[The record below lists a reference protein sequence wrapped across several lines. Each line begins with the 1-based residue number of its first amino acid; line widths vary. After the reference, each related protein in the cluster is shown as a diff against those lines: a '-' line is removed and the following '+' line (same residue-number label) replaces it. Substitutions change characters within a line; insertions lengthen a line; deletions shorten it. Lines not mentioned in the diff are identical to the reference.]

1 MKRNLA
7 IIYFCLTVVFYACE
21 PYFANHYNDV
31 FGENTNKENV
41 IFYTDVDK
49 KFEKDIIFLKDGN
62 LYVYGKKFLKVN
74 PKNYLYINYG
84 YYENNGSIYYY
95 NRKISDYTD
104 NDRIKTYRGFFR
116 NGYSNETYV
125 KSLTDCGDFT
135 TQIVEDYLIL
145 GNKLYKNGELV
156 IKK

>member
-1 MKRNLA
+1 MRRKDREVTDSQKIRE
-7 IIYFCLTVVFYACE
+7 IILSCRCCRLGFYD
-21 PYFANHYNDV
+21 N
-31 FGENTNKENV
+31 GE
-41 IFYTDVDK
+41 
-49 KFEKDIIFLKDGN
+49 
-62 LYVYGKKFLKVN
+62 VYIVPLDF
-74 PKNYLYINYG
+74 G

-116 NGYSNETYV
+116 NGYSNETYD